1 MASNAL
7 VRTRRPGVRSANVP
21 LIAVLL
27 SAVAGCQP
35 DRPAVS
41 VVLRAPI
48 VQVANSDDYALAEKL
63 DFLQAIRPGKLP
75 SELAS
80 TPADL
85 WILGRLTENDEVSG
99 SVTETEE
106 LLAYENNSKSIL
118 SMNAKTHGLVR
129 LAYTQAG
136 LDEAESSQ
144 GGLATGG
151 HISSAVPPIRLKNGW
166 ILAYD
171 ADARSIVAFRKEAP
185 REVDLGNG
193 GPALVG
199 YRTFDAQTT
208 SSKNFGR
215 GNGVVLSLVIS
226 GNNLSRQTNL
236 RVVPIVTRFF
246 EFEENKVL
254 LFFSGVDAIHML
266 ELREETVD
274 WPWNL
279 EDPTNPRLRLP
290 LKFLRGDVRL
300 YTNLEN
306 PAGAKV
312 PFLRFPSVSSL
323 TGNTSVT
330 LDSAPLFTIPGEG
343 SALVFEQQTS
353 NFLKIANRVV
363 GGEIVGGAVTFA
375 IRSGTVLAA
384 IRDASGSVPTAGL
397 QFSAL
402 FLCPGGE
409 GICMFEERSNC
420 LLLYDYKAGQVSGNL
435 RAFVGTADFLSPYVA
450 NGTRLP
456 ATGSEPIFVFATADV
471 VRRGAVSARFA
482 FEKEEHRLI
491 AIDYAKQSVVLSA
504 DSATL
509 SSPQAAGVV
518 DLTYLEPVG
527 DGELVAFDTGSSRL
541 LRLPW
546 DLATFV
552 VTR

>member
-1 MASNAL
+1 MACNAF
-7 VRTRRPGVRSANVP
+7 VRKSRLGVRSANLP
-21 LIAVLL
+21 LVAVLL

-41 VVLRAPI
+41 VVLRAPV
-48 VQVANSDDYALAEKL
+48 VQVANSDDYVLAQKL
-63 DFLQAIRPGKLP
+63 NFLQAIRPGKLP

-85 WILGRLTENDEVSG
+85 WILGRLAENDEVSG
-99 SVTETEE
+99 RVSETDEI
-106 LLAYENNSKSIL
+106 LAYENISKSLL
-118 SMNAKTHGLVR
+118 SVSAKTQGAVR
-129 LAYTQAG
+129 LTYTQAG

-151 HISSAVPPIRLKNGW
+151 HIASAVAPIRLKNGW

-171 ADARSIVAFRKEAP
+171 GDARSIIAFRKEAP

-193 GPALVG
+193 GAATVR

-215 GNGVVLSLVIS
+215 GNGLVLSLVIS
-226 GNNLSRQTNL
+226 GNSLSRQTNL
-236 RVVPIVTRFF
+236 KVVPIVTRFF
-246 EFEENKVL
+246 ELEENKVL
-254 LFFSGVDAIHML
+254 LFLSGVDAIHLL
-266 ELREETVD
+266 ELREETVE
-274 WPWNL
+274 WPWDL

-300 YTNLEN
+300 FTNPDN

-312 PFLRFPSVSSL
+312 PFLRFVSVSSL
-323 TGNTSVT
+323 TGNASVS
-330 LDSAPLFTIPGEG
+330 LDSAPLFRIPGDG
-343 SALVFEQQTS
+343 ASLVFEQETA
-353 NFLKIANRVV
+353 NFLKLSSRVV
-363 GGEIVGGAVTFA
+363 GGEIVGSEVTFA

-384 IRDASGSVPTAGL
+384 IQDASGSIPGAGL

-402 FLCPGGE
+402 FLHPDGG
-409 GICMFEERSNC
+409 GICMFEERSNS
-420 LLLYDYKAGQVSGNL
+420 LLLYDYEARQISGNL
-435 RAFVGTADFLSPYVA
+435 KALVRTADFISPYVA
-450 NGTRLP
+450 SGAQLP
-456 ATGSEPIFVFATADV
+456 ATGSEPVFVFATADV
-471 VRRGAVSARFA
+471 VWKGVAAARFA
-482 FEKEEHRLI
+482 FEREEHRLL
-491 AIDYAKQSVVLSA
+491 AIDYNKQAVVLSA
-504 DSATL
+504 DSGTL
-509 SSPQAAGVV
+509 ASAQAAGIV

-527 DGELVAFDTGSSRL
+527 ETELLAFDAGSSRL